1 MVVPGYFLEQS
12 SAVES
17 PRLGHDFFFPGQ
29 VGFEMVEHVP
39 KCVDYT

>member
-17 PRLGHDFFFPGQ
+17 PRLEHGFFLPGQ
-29 VGFEMVEHVP
+29 VGFEMVEQVP
-39 KCVDYT
+39 KCVGYT